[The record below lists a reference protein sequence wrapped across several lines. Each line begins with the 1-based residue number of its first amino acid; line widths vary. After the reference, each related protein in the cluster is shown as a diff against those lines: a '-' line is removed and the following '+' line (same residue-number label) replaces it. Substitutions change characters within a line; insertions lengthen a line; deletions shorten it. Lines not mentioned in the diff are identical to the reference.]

1 MRCHKNFQHF
11 ILFFAELKKGRGN
24 FGVVYR
30 AFFIEQRIKP
40 SKIKDYFNI
49 KHYNVYIYY
58 YNIKHYNVCYAL
70 VNVERL
76 KFVILMSLILTSL
89 KLEKS

>member
-11 ILFFAELKKGRGN
+11 ILFFAGLKKGRGN

-30 AFFIEQRIKP
+30 AFFIEQRIKRL
-40 SKIKDYFNI
+40 KIKDYYIFNFSLRQETEI
-49 KHYNVYIYY
+49 CNINV
-58 YNIKHYNVCYAL
+58 
-70 VNVERL
+70 
-76 KFVILMSLILTSL
+76 SLILTSL